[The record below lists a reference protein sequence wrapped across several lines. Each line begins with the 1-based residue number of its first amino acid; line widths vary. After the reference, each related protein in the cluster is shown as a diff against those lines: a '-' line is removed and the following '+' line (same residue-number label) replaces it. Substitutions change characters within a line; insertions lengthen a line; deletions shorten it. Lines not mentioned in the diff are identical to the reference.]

1 MSEEIQG
8 RGRSLSE
15 TIFLAKRVRQA
26 RQFIGI
32 SREVLASM
40 LGLPLSEIVYLE
52 EFAKLQL
59 PKEKKND

>member
-8 RGRSLSE
+8 RSLSE
-15 TIFLAKRVRQA
+15 MIFLAKRVRQA

-32 SREVLASM
+32 SREDLASM
-40 LGLPLSEIVYLE
+40 LELPLSEIVYLE